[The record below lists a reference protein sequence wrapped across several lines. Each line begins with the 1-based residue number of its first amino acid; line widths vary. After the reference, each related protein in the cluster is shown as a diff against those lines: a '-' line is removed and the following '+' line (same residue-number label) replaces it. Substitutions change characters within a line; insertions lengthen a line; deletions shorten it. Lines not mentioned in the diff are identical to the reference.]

1 MFVALLIVTYYM
13 TYKTHQNCSQ
23 VQALKNPSIRCAGI
37 VQISLNYFLNLS
49 TYLLSSGFIS
59 RHAEKDNDTAQLG

>member
-37 VQISLNYFLNLS
+37 IQISLNYFLNLS
-49 TYLLSSGFIS
+49 TYLVRVLSHDMQKRIMIL
-59 RHAEKDNDTAQLG
+59 HN